1 MTIAMPAKTNT
12 RAMPRASPSPSSHP
26 QACRPASVSRYGMI
40 QNCAIG
46 AMRNEVMGAAET
58 SSAVAAPNTRP
69 CFSNGTTFWM
79 TVCSADSTTGM
90 SIM

>member
-1 MTIAMPAKTNT
+1 
-12 RAMPRASPSPSSHP
+12 
-26 QACRPASVSRYGMI
+26 MI